1 LFRGNLT
8 ISSLPKKKNAHL
20 YKSAMKPIIKAIDIW
35 ALMAQQLA
43 CSVEEQRKA
52 IVLLIYHNGFLHSIQ
67 HLGFDVSTK

>member
-1 LFRGNLT
+1 
-8 ISSLPKKKNAHL
+8 
-20 YKSAMKPIIKAIDIW
+20 MKPIIKAIDIW

-52 IVLLIYHNGFLHSIQ
+52 IVLLINHNGFLHSIQ